1 MRIGRCDARADLRH
15 GLGGGEQRSGGVDE
29 DGLVRDAAVDGAA
42 VVVVLPRPHRLP
54 ARGPGGRR
62 RRGRRHQTPLATGKR
77 GPERGRRRAQRRH
90 CCRGGR
96 GGGERARR
104 GWWWWVP
111 ATACGARCVCVCQE
125 LVGTCQVV
133 AVYRCARGTDG
144 CLAPFGFARFGNSGV
159 LIVSINVYLQSNK
172 IRLNFFDKFKRIGNL
187 ESGTNKIPL
196 LKHGIPIPNSRP
208 CFILINKYGLGIW
221 NRKPTKQSA
230 LVQINS
236 SPSVDKLDA
245 HSASRPSLCSGIP

>member
-1 MRIGRCDARADLRH
+1 VAGAAAAVAIRRLSPPVSAGLSAAAAERSDAIAAAGGEGVASVRV
-15 GLGGGEQRSGGVDE
+15 GGGGG
-29 DGLVRDAAVDGAA
+29 GSQQPPA
-42 VVVVLPRPHRLP
+42 
-54 ARGPGGRR
+54 ARG
-62 RRGRRHQTPLATGKR
+62 
-77 GPERGRRRAQRRH
+77 
-90 CCRGGR
+90 
-96 GGGERARR
+96 
-104 GWWWWVP
+104 
-111 ATACGARCVCVCQE
+111 VCVCQE

-144 CLAPFGFARFGNSGV
+144 RLAPFGFARFGSSGV

-208 CFILINKYGLGIW
+208 CFILINRYGLGIW

-245 HSASRPSLCSGIP
+245 YSASRPSLCSGIP